1 MTRRAARAVRSSIGS
16 IAEPRRSRAQLIVC
30 VLLAASIVPTFAIPS
45 ARGAQAGVNID
56 PSPAAA
62 MDTLGTGARWAR
74 AFMWW
79 PALEPTPGTLDEEA
93 LQGYRRVAA
102 TLTSHGVHVMWVIVG
117 SPGWASVNMSPGA
130 PPGDPVAYA
139 RFVAAVAQ
147 RMGSTVA
154 AYEIWNEEDLPLF
167 WGGPADAARYVRL
180 LAAVYPAVK
189 AVAPAAT
196 VIFGGLAG
204 NDYAYLERAYAAG
217 ARGLFDAVAVH
228 TDIPCELRRPG
239 RFIRDPN
246 GRISRW
252 SFLGYREVRR
262 TMLDHDDDKPLFMT
276 ELGWAVSDAPCLNG
290 IWTNR
295 KPAGVSEAKQAAD
308 LADAYACLAE
318 DSYVRAGLWFRL
330 DEPAVDD
337 PATGYGLLRAD
348 GSQRPAWPAFR
359 AAAAGAARRSCA
371 EHYVGPRVHVRA
383 HRDRRSGA
391 LVVSAHIASDLALV
405 RATVI
410 VDRRRLR
417 TLLRPPRS
425 LTVRLGP
432 RTVGA
437 GRHVVTI
444 ASL

>member
-1 MTRRAARAVRSSIGS
+1 
-16 IAEPRRSRAQLIVC
+16 
-30 VLLAASIVPTFAIPS
+30 
-45 ARGAQAGVNID
+45 VNID
-56 PSPAAA
+56 PGRGAAA
-62 MDTLGTGARWAR
+62 NALRTGAQWAR

-79 PALEPTPGTLDEEA
+79 PGVEPTPGTLDEEA

-102 TLTSHGVHVMWVIVG
+102 TLSARGVRVMWVIVG
-117 SPGWASVNMSPGA
+117 SPDWASANGSPGA
-130 PPGDPVAYA
+130 PPSDPGAHA

-167 WGGPADAARYVRL
+167 WGGPGDAARYVRL

-204 NDYAYLERAYAAG
+204 NDYLERAYAAG

-239 RFIRDPN
+239 RFIRDPQ
-246 GRISRW
+246 GRVSRW

-262 TMLDHDDDKPLFMT
+262 TMLAHGDDNPLFMT
-276 ELGWAVSDAPCLNG
+276 ELGWAVSDGPCLNG
-290 IWTNR
+290 VWTHR

-318 DSYVRAGLWFRL
+318 DRYVRAGLWFRL
-330 DEPAVDD
+330 NDPAVED
-337 PATGYGLLRAD
+337 PASGFGLLRAD
-348 GSQRPAWPAFR
+348 GSLRPAWPAFR
-359 AAAAGAARRSCA
+359 AAATGAARGSCA
-371 EHYVGPRVHVRA
+371 AHYVGPHVRVRA
-383 HRDRRSGA
+383 HRDRRTAA
-391 LVVSAHIASDLALV
+391 LVVTAHVASDLALA

-410 VDRRRLR
+410 IDGRRLR
-417 TLLRPPRS
+417 TISRPPRN
-425 LTVRLGP
+425 LAVRIGA
-432 RTVGA
+432 RTAGA
-437 GRHVVTI
+437 GRHMVAVAALAAAHNPGRAAVPAAARLP
-444 ASL
+444 ASTRR